1 MRTIGCLLMVSGWML
16 SLAALLLLA
25 GVRQRF
31 AFVLAALLVELLGLA
46 LVAHRYR
53 SLQRGPA

>member
-1 MRTIGCLLMVSGWML
+1 MRSIGCLLLVSGWLL

-25 GVRQRF
+25 GLKQRL

-46 LVAHRYR
+46 LVAHSYR
-53 SLQRGPA
+53 RLPRGTA